1 MSKKK
6 HRKGRGSAS
15 GGAGP
20 PSIEVMIGSAWRLL
34 REGSFTQARG
44 LAEGALELVS
54 DHAEALH
61 ILGLADLQAGRTEKA
76 VDLIGQA
83 IAADDSDPSCHSNL
97 AVALNRLGRGEEAE
111 AASRR
116 AVELR
121 ADYADG
127 HVNLGL
133 SLENQGRLEDAEAAF
148 RRAIEAAPGHVNAH
162 NNLGNVL
169 RRRGELDAAIGAYHK
184 AVALQPRFAM
194 AQSNLGAA
202 LREAGRLKE
211 AMAHCTQAV
220 RLDPR
225 NPEAQNSL
233 GNVRM
238 ATGDTDGA
246 IASFEIAT
254 SLEPNFTDAHFNMAS
269 AFFVKDEL
277 GLAEAAYER
286 VLAIDPGHAPAHNG
300 LGVVWLAAGRLEDAV
315 ASFRR
320 AVGLKADY
328 VEAWYNLAS
337 SRSAEL
343 TGAETTALETLL
355 EGAGLHAVE
364 RARLHFTLG
373 EIGDAGG
380 EAEAAFGHFRE
391 GNALRQSWFE
401 EHGLGFDAG
410 EHDAWLEGIAKA
422 FGKEAFTAARTS
434 TESSEVPVFIVG
446 MPRSGTTLVEHIAAS
461 HGGVFGAGELD
472 AVGFIAAGLG
482 EAAGAAGP
490 FPEGV
495 AALETAAANDLSRP
509 FLEHLVSVGRGTHR
523 VIDKTPDNFLYLGL
537 IALLFPKARIIHCRR
552 DARDVCLSCYFTDFA
567 GPRAW
572 ATDLGD
578 LGLYHRAYEMLMEHW
593 RKVLPLPILE
603 VRYEALVDGLEEES
617 RRVIDFLGLEW
628 DDACLAF
635 HETERTVRSASN
647 WQVRKPVHSASVGR
661 WQAYEKFLGPLKE
674 ALGAG

>member
-133 SLENQGRLEDAEAAF
+133 SLENQGRLEDAEAAL

-446 MPRSGTTLVEHIAAS
+446 MPRSGTTLVEQILACHAEIEA
-461 HGGVFGAGELD
+461 AGELEFVHD
-472 AVGFIAAGLG
+472 ALKQVAINVGREFPDDFEAFERSDIKFVSNFYRERHAGRGASVRFITDKLPHNFVNLAIIRHAFPDSPVIHVQRDPIDNCFSMFEANFARGHDYCYDMEALG
-482 EAAGAAGP
+482 RYHLLYADFMSHCSEAAPGLVYG
-490 FPEGV
+490 
-495 AALETAAANDLSRP
+495 LSYEKLITDTESEVRKL
-509 FLEHLVSVGRGTHR
+509 LEHC
-523 VIDKTPDNFLYLGL
+523 GL
-537 IALLFPKARIIHCRR
+537 PFDEA
-552 DARDVCLSCYFTDFA
+552 CLSPHKST
-567 GPRAW
+567 RAVK
-572 ATDLGD
+572 T
-578 LGLYHRAYEMLMEHW
+578 
-593 RKVLPLPILE
+593 
-603 VRYEALVDGLEEES
+603 
-617 RRVIDFLGLEW
+617 
-628 DDACLAF
+628 
-635 HETERTVRSASN
+635 ASSV
-647 WQVRKPVHSASVGR
+647 QVRNPIYKTSVKR
-661 WQAYEKFLGPLKE
+661 WQAVEEEIAPLIDILNGN
-674 ALGAG
+674 A